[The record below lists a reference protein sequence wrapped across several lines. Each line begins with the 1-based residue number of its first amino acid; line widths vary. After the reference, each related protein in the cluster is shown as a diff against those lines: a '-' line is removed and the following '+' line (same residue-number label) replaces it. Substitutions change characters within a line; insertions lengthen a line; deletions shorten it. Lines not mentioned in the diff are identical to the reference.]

1 MKNLKKIALA
11 TILAFSFGAVTLGSF
26 AGGNTTLLAGSSNQ
40 FDEDDVGS
48 IYRDGIF
55 LAGSSNQ
62 FDEDDVGSIHR
73 DGTIFF
79 AGSSNQFDEGDVG

>member
-40 FDEDDVGS
+40 FDEDDVG
-48 IYRDGIF
+48 
-55 LAGSSNQ
+55 
-62 FDEDDVGSIHR
+62 
-73 DGTIFF
+73 
-79 AGSSNQFDEGDVG
+79 